1 VPVFIIEHIPHPPA
15 PVQHIVSL
23 VTQYGLALVF
33 FNVLVEQVGLP
44 VPAIPTLMVAG
55 ALAADGHF
63 SVTAVFALAF
73 AACTIGDG
81 LWYGAG
87 RAWGRRVLRLLCRIS
102 LSPDACVRQSEYRF
116 ERWGALTLVLAK
128 FIPGLSAV
136 APPLAG
142 AMRLGAG
149 AFFLWNSLGVVLWA
163 GAAVGAGWAFHE
175 QINDLLL
182 RLEDLGTIAVE
193 ALAALLAGYVA
204 LKWWERR
211 RFYKALRIARIGVDE
226 LRRLMHASERPV
238 VVDVRSPSARALD
251 PRYIPGALVMEL
263 DEVEKRLDQLPSDRD
278 VVFYCTC
285 PNEVSA
291 AAVAKRLIGL
301 GYVRVRPLAG
311 GLDAWIGAGYEVEL
325 RPAPATA
332 ATSVREASTT

>member
-1 VPVFIIEHIPHPPA
+1 
-15 PVQHIVSL
+15 VQHIVSL

-33 FNVLVEQVGLP
+33 ANVLVEQIGLP
-44 VPAIPTLMVAG
+44 VPAVPTLIVAG
-55 ALAADGHF
+55 ALAAEGQF
-63 SVTAVFALAF
+63 PAVAVFALAF

-81 LWYGAG
+81 LWYAAG
-87 RAWGRRVLRLLCRIS
+87 RAWGRRVMRLLCRIS
-102 LSPDACVRQSEYRF
+102 LSPDACVRQSEVRF
-116 ERWGALTLVLAK
+116 ERWGGLTLVLAK

-149 AFFLWNSLGVVLWA
+149 PFLLWNSIGVALWV
-163 GAAVGAGWAFHE
+163 GAAVGAGLLLHE
-175 QINDLLL
+175 QVNDLLA
-182 RLEDLGTIAVE
+182 RLEGFGTIAVE

-211 RFYKALRIARIGVDE
+211 RFYKALRIARMGVDE
-226 LRRLMHASERPV
+226 LRRLMHAGERPV
-238 VVDVRSPSARALD
+238 IVDVRSPSVRALD

-263 DEVEKRLDQLPSDRD
+263 DEVEKRLDQLPTDRD

-285 PNEVSA
+285 PNEATA

-301 GYVRVRPLAG
+301 GYVRVRPLHG
-311 GLDAWIGAGYEVEL
+311 GLDAWVDAGYEVEL
-325 RPAPATA
+325 RPAPAA
-332 ATSVREASTT
+332 AAAPVRRIPAV